1 MSSRVIHAK
10 TIVNVQDAKI
20 SLPLKKRAAL
30 EDLSNVSKGTN
41 NTSVANGKYQGKQ
54 PLNSKS
60 NKIEVMNDKQ
70 KPITAAT
77 RRTALSSKVQDPST
91 NNHSN
96 NNTKQSTRLKQ
107 SSRFQVHTSN
117 SSDTHS
123 DSSNSNN
130 NNTLHETEKSSQKS
144 ISIRTDTTRTIADPV
159 IGQKPSTNV
168 INLKRRATDDD
179 SLMEESSST
188 TTQQHPKRPISISY
202 INENALLPEHQA
214 NINNNL
220 HAPKRQKTIQ
230 PWDDLDAGDFDDP
243 TMVSEYAPEIF
254 QYLYELELKYMPDHT
269 YMSIQPELEWS
280 TREVL
285 MDWIIDTH
293 AKLRLLPETLF
304 LACNIIDRFMSVRS
318 VTVNKIQLVGIT
330 SLLIAAKYE
339 EVFPP
344 AAKYFSYLTSGNF
357 DEEDI
362 LDAERFILQV
372 LEYELS
378 YPNPLNYLRRISKA
392 DDYDVRTRSFGKY
405 LLEVGIMEHRLLK
418 FPPSHV
424 AAAAMYLSRRVV
436 GKEEW
441 DANLEH
447 YSGDLPESSLMEIVQ
462 IMLQY
467 LVQNTVTH
475 DALFKKYASKR
486 YFKASIAFRQW
497 AKDHISHFV
506 NEKSN
511 DSHE

>member
-1 MSSRVIHAK
+1 MLNSRVIHSK
-10 TIVNVQDAKI
+10 TIGNVQDAKGA
-20 SLPLKKRAAL
+20 LPLKKRAAL
-30 EDLSNVSKGTN
+30 EDLSNVSKGAN
-41 NTSVANGKYQGKQ
+41 NTSVVNGKYQGKQ
-54 PLNSKS
+54 LLNSKS
-60 NKIEVMNDKQ
+60 TNIEVMADKQ
-70 KPITAAT
+70 KSAPTN
-77 RRTALSSKVQDPST
+77 RRTALSSKIQDPST
-91 NNHSN
+91 NNHN
-96 NNTKQSTRLKQ
+96 NSKQNTRLKQ

-117 SSDTHS
+117 GSDIHS
-123 DSSNSNN
+123 DS
-130 NNTLHETEKSSQKS
+130 NNTSHETEKPSHKS
-144 ISIRTDTTRTIADPV
+144 LSIVDPIIS
-159 IGQKPSTNV
+159 QKPSSSNA

-188 TTQQHPKRPISISY
+188 TAQQPKRSVTISY
-202 INENALLPEHQA
+202 INENAILPEHQA

-220 HAPKRQKTIQ
+220 HAPKRQKTVQ

-243 TMVSEYAPEIF
+243 TMVSEYAAEIF

-436 GKEEW
+436 GKDEW

-462 IMLQY
+462 IMVQY

-497 AKDHISHFV
+497 AKEHISHFV
-506 NEKSN
+506 NDESN
-511 DSHE
+511 DDHE